1 MAGRDLKPGNMVQH
15 HSFGVGKVKAEE
27 DGGETLIIDFR
38 SRPEHRMRRSLVDS
52 LQRLPDDGLAALT
65 WDGPEEVQPWVS
77 EAPLKLVALALADSG
92 GRGKAKDIQEKL
104 EGRVVRDPK
113 WATWWKQVQPAT
125 KSSAHFRVGKDRS
138 ITLVTR
144 VDDVPHEPLAPPAK
158 KTKAPTKK
166 PPSLREWRKWLLSEV
181 DGPPPA
187 PSPTRPVSNAL
198 AKISSHEIEPA
209 IRRTIWGAREF
220 LASGSATPTA
230 AERWAEAVSRGSLR
244 WRKCVDPG
252 NPDDLSELTGEI
264 LARLTRVAKDSK
276 DGKPYEESVAWL
288 LSAGDLAAQ
297 PDQWRRG
304 FARGMWEALEDS
316 RNGVRDVLQA
326 SSAKLGRRGQAV
338 LAREIALAAF
348 GFSDPA
354 RRIAELDRM
363 VDILPGDDRVQL
375 IRDLMVRSATGASKG
390 RVLDYVANSRHAAAV
405 QTAAGRLSLSVLAC
419 MLLEDGQSQFA
430 DQASRAIGEALFD
443 PLAYGNDPV
452 WPGLLA
458 DGRKRI
464 VDLHQRLADDMER
477 QRVAFE
483 GKLEQ
488 GNSQEERLRRQVE
501 GLRSQIAEG
510 REESRL
516 DIRQDMLTVIAETL
530 QSFRRR
536 QYSPKE
542 MLGHVE
548 ARLALALQAG
558 GAEEFGTVGD
568 TAPFNPIVHQAPV
581 DIPIGHQVRVV
592 VPGSMVRGKLTGD
605 RILIKARV
613 EHPKEVS

>member
-1 MAGRDLKPGNMVQH
+1 MDLKPGNMVQH
-15 HSFGVGKVKAEE
+15 HSYGIGKVRVVE
-27 DGGETLIIDFR
+27 DGGETLVIDFR
-38 SRPEHRMRRSLVDS
+38 SRPDHRMRRPLVDS
-52 LQRLPDDGLAALT
+52 LHRLPDDGLAALT
-65 WDGPEEVQPWVS
+65 WDGPENVQPWVS

-125 KSSAHFRVGKDRS
+125 KTSAHFRVGKDRS
-138 ITLVTR
+138 ITLVAR

-158 KTKAPTKK
+158 KTKAQKGK
-166 PPSLREWRKWLLSEV
+166 PASLREWRKWLLSEV

-198 AKISSHEIEPA
+198 TKISNHEIEQA
-209 IRRTIWGAREF
+209 LRRTIWGAGEF

-230 AERWAEAVSRGSLR
+230 AERWVEAVSRGALR
-244 WRKCVDPG
+244 WREFVGPENQG
-252 NPDDLSELTGEI
+252 DLAEPTGEI
-264 LARLTRVAKDSK
+264 LARLVKVAKDSK
-276 DGKPYEESVAWL
+276 DGKPYEESVASML
-288 LSAGDLAAQ
+288 RAGDLAAQ
-297 PDQWRRG
+297 PNTWRRG
-304 FARGMWEALEDS
+304 FARGMWVALKDS

-326 SSAKLGRRGQAV
+326 SSATLGRRGQAI
-338 LAREIALAAF
+338 LALEIALAAL
-348 GFSDPA
+348 GLGDSA
-354 RRIAELDRM
+354 RRIPELDRM

-375 IRDLMVRSATGASKG
+375 IRDLMVLSATGASKD

-405 QTAAGRLSLSVLAC
+405 QTATGRLNLSVLVC

-443 PLAYGNDPV
+443 PSAYGNDPV
-452 WPGLLA
+452 WPSLLA

-464 VDLHQRLADDMER
+464 VDLHERLADDMER
-477 QRVAFE
+477 QRAAYEV
-483 GKLEQ
+483 KLEQ
-488 GNSQEERLRRQVE
+488 SSNEEERLRRQVE

-516 DIRQDMLTVIAETL
+516 DIRQDMLTVIGETL
-530 QSFRRR
+530 RSFRRR
-536 QYSPKE
+536 QYSPEE

-548 ARLALALQAG
+548 ARLSLALQAG
-558 GAEEFGTVGD
+558 GAEEFGMVGD
-568 TAPFNPIVHQAPV
+568 TAPFDPIVHQAPV
-581 DIPIGHQVRVV
+581 DILVGDPVRVV
-592 VPGSMVRGKLTGD
+592 APGSMVRGNLTGD

>member
-1 MAGRDLKPGNMVQH
+1 MAGRGLKPGNMVQH

-38 SRPEHRMRRSLVDS
+38 SRPEHRMRGSLVDS

-166 PPSLREWRKWLLSEV
+166 PPSLREWREWLLSEV

-198 AKISSHEIEPA
+198 AKISNHEIEPA
-209 IRRTIWGAREF
+209 IRRTIWGATEF

-244 WRKCVDPG
+244 WRECVGPE
-252 NPDDLSELTGEI
+252 NPDDLAELTGEI

-288 LSAGDLAAQ
+288 LRAGDLAAQ
-297 PDQWRRG
+297 PDTWRRG
-304 FARGMWEALEDS
+304 FAQGMWEALEDS

-326 SSAKLGRRGQAV
+326 SYGKLGRRGQAV
-338 LAREIALAAF
+338 LAREITLAAF
-348 GFSDPA
+348 GLGDSA
-354 RRIAELDRM
+354 HRIPELDRM
-363 VDILPGDDRVQL
+363 VDILPGDDRGQL
-375 IRDLMVRSATGASKG
+375 IRDLMVGSTTWASKD
-390 RVLDYVANSRHAAAV
+390 RVLDYIANSRHGGAD
-405 QTAAGRLSLSVLAC
+405 QSIIGQLNLSVLAC
-419 MLLEDGQSQFA
+419 ILLEDGKNQFA

-443 PLAYGNDPV
+443 PSACGNDPV

-464 VDLHQRLADDMER
+464 VDLRQRLADDMER
-477 QRVAFE
+477 QRAAYKD
-483 GKLEQ
+483 KLEQ
-488 GNSQEERLRRQVE
+488 RSSEEERLRGQVE
-501 GLRSQIAEG
+501 GLRAQIAEG

-516 DIRQDMLTVIAETL
+516 DIRQDMLAVIGETL

-536 QYSPKE
+536 RFSPEE

-548 ARLALALQAG
+548 ARLTLALQAG

-568 TAPFNPIVHQAPV
+568 TAVFDPIVHQGPGN
-581 DIPIGHQVRVV
+581 IPIGDPVRLVAS
-592 VPGSMVRGKLTGD
+592 GSMVRGKLTGD
-605 RILIKARV
+605 RVLMKAQV
-613 EHPKEVS
+613 EHLKEVC